1 MSRGVSPVRDKR
13 IIHLAAEV
21 VETRDRRVPVLLQR
35 LKPILDTSP
44 ASSSDGTRIR
54 REIWE
59 FQLLDVLILVLKQD
73 YSVIEGQWLTAARL
87 TTILSQAVCGLD
99 LPKADMKDVETNK
112 LPEAIHN
119 MFLIARRIQARFAQI
134 PKRPSKE
141 EERQFHL
148 RNYKTVL
155 DSLIYLASG
164 YVSVTHKVLSSPWLL
179 QLLILDNEETVS
191 YILDLIPK
199 VLRANWLA
207 IKEISSK
214 TIYSIMDE
222 LIYKLSVESSVVLA
236 SGAIKC
242 ILCICEYHKPMVA
255 ALSTR
260 YRGLRLLLS
269 KWEDKGFSRDLKSL
283 HRLLDAGNAQRAE
296 MEKNYDSA
304 VLIQANWKG
313 FITRKKLAQ
322 ANKAFAKLQKAFRNR
337 QKMKEEM
344 LITQKYESEA
354 EYKGLVNRQRIMR
367 EFREK
372 QLHCIEILPAS
383 KVETYLQNE
392 QIQAATKIQK
402 LWRGYSER
410 NQLSGRRDLV
420 RHTRAAIKIQQNVRR
435 WLERLE
441 KRKGGMPIHL
451 RPPGLTD
458 ERRVELQKTIS
469 NYREDNPP
477 KAFTR
482 EELETVH
489 KKATALLAQYYGTV
503 RDNRKAEQRRDTL
516 LARLDTDSDL
526 CSLAPDLNKVTD
538 RDVDMY
544 SSRSVPVATKAR
556 VNHMETLRNLQLPW
570 WKKLGDEFQ
579 DSEVQEEEVLL
590 F

>member
-1 MSRGVSPVRDKR
+1 MSRGTSPVRDKR

-21 VETRDRRVPVLLQR
+21 VETRDRRVPVVLQR

-44 ASSSDGTRIR
+44 ATSSDGVRIR

-87 TTILSQAVCGLD
+87 TTILSQAVSGLD
-99 LPKADMKDVETNK
+99 IPKEDMKDVENNK

-119 MFLIARRIQARFAQI
+119 MFLVARRIQARFAQI

-164 YVSVTHKVLSSPWLL
+164 YISVTHKVLSSPWLL
-179 QLLILDNEETVS
+179 QLLILDNEETVA

-207 IKEISSK
+207 IKEVNIK
-214 TIYSIMDE
+214 TVYSIMDE
-222 LIYKLSVESSVVLA
+222 LIYKLSVESSVILA
-236 SGAIKC
+236 TGAVKC

-260 YRGLRLLLS
+260 YRGLRLLLAR
-269 KWEDKGFSRDLKSL
+269 WEDKGFSRDLKSL

-304 VLIQANWKG
+304 VMIQANWKG
-313 FITRKKLAQ
+313 YITRRKLAR
-322 ANKAFAKLQKAFRNR
+322 ANKSFAKFQKAFRNR
-337 QKMKEEM
+337 RKVKEETM
-344 LITQKYESEA
+344 TRQKHQSEV

-367 EFREK
+367 EFRER

-383 KVETYLQNE
+383 KVEKYLENE

-402 LWRGYSER
+402 LWRGHIER
-410 NQLSGRRDLV
+410 HQLTGRRDLV
-420 RHTRAAIKIQQNVRR
+420 RQTRAAIKIQQTVRR

-441 KRKGGMPIHL
+441 NRKGKMPL
-451 RPPGLTD
+451 QLLPPGLTD
-458 ERRVELQKTIS
+458 DRRVELQKTIS
-469 NYREDNPP
+469 NYREENPP
-477 KAFTR
+477 KAYTR
-482 EELETVH
+482 GELETVH
-489 KKATALLAQYYGTV
+489 KKATALLSRYYGTV
-503 RDNRKAEQRRDTL
+503 RESRKAEQRRQTL

-526 CSLAPDLNKVTD
+526 CALAPDLNKVTQ

-556 VNHMETLRNLQLPW
+556 VSHMETLRNLQLPW

-579 DSEVQEEEVLL
+579 DSEIQEEEVLL